1 MATART
7 KKTTG
12 LTEAQFT
19 QVVAAYSDEYISCR
33 DTGHHWKPIT
43 AVREKK
49 TGNIRRVLT
58 CQHCAADRN
67 QVLDRAGY
75 IISSSYSYQSGY
87 LIPRVGRL
95 KASHRAA
102 LRLASITRAPVTEA
116 QAS

>member
-1 MATART
+1 MATAP
-7 KKTTG
+7 KKKTG

-19 QVVAAYSDEYISCR
+19 EIVAAYSDDFIACR

-49 TGNIRRVLT
+49 SGNIRRVLT

-67 QVLDRAGY
+67 QILDRAGY
-75 IISSSYSYQSGY
+75 IISSNYSYQNGY
-87 LIPRVGRL
+87 LIPKVGRL
-95 KASHRAA
+95 TAKHRAT

-116 QAS
+116 PSQ

>member
-1 MATART
+1 MATTRA

-19 QVVAAYSDEYISCR
+19 EIVAAYSDEYITCR

-49 TGNIRRVLT
+49 SGNIRRVLT

-67 QVLDRAGY
+67 QILDRAGY
-75 IISSSYSYQSGY
+75 IISSNYSYQNGY
-87 LIPRVGRL
+87 LIPKVGRL
-95 KASHRAA
+95 TAKHRAT

-116 QAS
+116 PSQ